1 MDTLSNILSLL
12 DLRASVYFH
21 SSFCGSWSIDGEN
34 DYRATFH
41 LIARGNCWLHMP
53 DLDQTVALTGGD
65 LIVFPRDIR
74 HSINSSLSFEPVTS
88 IIPQP
93 SPQAVDEPTTSLICG
108 YFDFGSPQANPVL
121 DVMPDLIHIRNED
134 PARSAML
141 DSVLRF
147 ITLETEHAQPG
158 ADVVVDKLSEILFI
172 HVIRAFMRQTGTKTG
187 LLAALS
193 DERLG
198 RAIHRLHQDPS
209 YNWSVSSLAQA
220 AGMSRSAFASHF
232 QSIAGITPMQ
242 YVTHW
247 RMQVAYERLRTSRD
261 SVALI
266 AEQSGYQTEASF
278 RKAFKKLMGVG
289 PGAVRRGSVVTE
301 Q

>member
-53 DLDQTVALTGGD
+53 DLEQTVALTGGD

-74 HSINSSLSFEPVTS
+74 HSINSSPSFEPAAPLS
-88 IIPQP
+88 SAP
-93 SPQAVDEPTTSLICG
+93 SKPTADEPSTSLICG
-108 YFDFGSPQANPVL
+108 YFDFGSPQANPIL
-121 DVMPDLIHIRNED
+121 DVMPDLVHIKNED
-134 PARSAML
+134 QARSAML

-158 ADVVVDKLSEILFI
+158 SDVVVDKLSEILFI
-172 HVIRAFMRQTGTKTG
+172 HVVRAYMRQTDTKTG

-193 DERLG
+193 DDKLG
-198 RAIHRLHQDPS
+198 RAIRRLHDDPS
-209 YNWSVSSLAQA
+209 HNWSVSSLAEA

-242 YVTHW
+242 YATNW
-247 RMQVAYERLRTSRD
+247 RMQIAYERLRTSRD

-278 RKAFKKLMGVG
+278 RKAFKKLTGIG
-289 PGAVRRGSVVTE
+289 PGAVRRGSVAPD